1 MNKDFALKFSKSM
14 PYSILY
20 MMMMIIFCMVIKIG
34 FSPLLARKIPYSQGL
49 RPRQEQGKGKGV
61 RT

>member
-20 MMMMIIFCMVIKIG
+20 MMMIIFCMVIKIG
-34 FSPLLARKIPYSQGL
+34 FSPLLACKIPYSKGL